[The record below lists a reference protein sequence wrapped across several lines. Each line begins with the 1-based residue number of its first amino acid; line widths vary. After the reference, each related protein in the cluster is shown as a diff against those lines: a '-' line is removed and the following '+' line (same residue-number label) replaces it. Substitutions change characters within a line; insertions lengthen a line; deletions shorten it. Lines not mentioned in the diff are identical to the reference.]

1 MYNHR
6 VAILPGSAALL
17 PQWLNERS
25 FASTPCPS
33 MPCASNGPLAALKTL
48 IRPKSTRIQPP
59 GGRPAAFGSR
69 GALVKGNQTFP
80 AASGVHGPQPT
91 VRQSA
96 LDAGEH
102 PSARWMS
109 SFPQMLRR
117 TSTSFSTVPLARCKA
132 IAAAVARMFR
142 GFFLPKA
149 ASAWEGQTT
158 SQMNVPAQGVIAP
171 FSKEGRADGPNG
183 PFQSFGVP
191 VWKGDTASLDEDE
204 PFPSLRQPD
213 PAKMLLCSS
222 FAPPKQRSEKVD
234 LPQARV
240 PDDASKEQWK
250 MSMLRPQQGGVV
262 SAKTPSAPPSSTLK
276 HSPVKKPSGQRSK
289 HASPS
294 HASLP
299 DDASK
304 EQGKSRVLPPQERSV
319 PVHRPL
325 TETRRNV
332 YQPQLA
338 PNIFSVDQET
348 D

>member
-1 MYNHR
+1 
-6 VAILPGSAALL
+6 
-17 PQWLNERS
+17 
-25 FASTPCPS
+25 
-33 MPCASNGPLAALKTL
+33 
-48 IRPKSTRIQPP
+48 
-59 GGRPAAFGSR
+59 
-69 GALVKGNQTFP
+69 
-80 AASGVHGPQPT
+80 
-91 VRQSA
+91 
-96 LDAGEH
+96 
-102 PSARWMS
+102 
-109 SFPQMLRR
+109 
-117 TSTSFSTVPLARCKA
+117 
-132 IAAAVARMFR
+132 MFR
-142 GFFLPKA
+142 GFFIPKA

-171 FSKEGRADGPNG
+171 FPKDGRADGPNG
-183 PFQSFGVP
+183 SFQSFGVP

-213 PAKMLLCSS
+213 PAKMLLCREFS
-222 FAPPKQRSEKVD
+222 PPKQRLEKVD
-234 LPQARV
+234 SPQARV

-250 MSMLRPQQGGVV
+250 MSMLRPQQGEDVF
-262 SAKTPSAPPSSTLK
+262 AKTPPAPPSSTLK
-276 HSPVKKPSGQRSK
+276 HPPVKKPLGQRSK
-289 HASPS
+289 HASPP